1 MSNCQLQ
8 IQVNE
13 KKFARV
19 FCPLCFFLLLW
30 NTIVICTTNHFFISA
45 LKNHL
50 RIHSGERPYPCPNC
64 PKSFRQRGDR
74 EKHIRARHSINK
86 VDLQPTIAKLKN
98 THIVLDGPVRSKKE
112 LLLRNQL
119 RNALKMQ
126 ENAVQVGGVS
136 FPKSMFRPILGDIDA
151 NVM

>member
-1 MSNCQLQ
+1 M
-8 IQVNE
+8 
-13 KKFARV
+13 
-19 FCPLCFFLLLW
+19 FL
-30 NTIVICTTNHFFISA
+30 SA

-50 RIHSGERPYPCPNC
+50 RIHSGERPYPCPSC
-64 PKSFRQRGDR
+64 TKSFRQRGDR
-74 EKHIRARHSINK
+74 EKHIRARHSITK
-86 VDLQPTIAKLKN
+86 IDLQPSMAKLKN
-98 THIVLDGPVRSKKE
+98 THIMLDGPVRSKKE

-151 NVM
+151 NVI